1 MSDADDEAT
10 DGTDDGPD
18 DEPVVTH
25 AHGAGTGAMREFIDD
40 SVLPRF
46 DGEEPDAVGADARA
60 DAVGLGALDD
70 GAVLPIAGDRSVV
83 VTTDSHVVTPPFFP
97 GGDIG
102 RLAVAGTVNDLA
114 VMGATEPLTLTCS
127 LVVEEGVPLST
138 VERVLDSM
146 RTTCEAAGCTIHT
159 GDTKVMGSGELDT
172 IAINTT
178 GVGVVPRGEH
188 VPDAGLA
195 PGDVLVLTGTV
206 GDHGIALLSERE
218 GFDFEGDLESD
229 VAAVNDLVATAMA
242 AGDVTA
248 MKDPTRGGF
257 AGAVNEMVEKAGVG
271 AVVDEQAVPVAGVVA
286 SAGEVLGIDPLDVA
300 NEGKVLLGVAAEDA
314 DDVVA
319 ALRDHPQG
327 RDAAVIGEVVDDHPG
342 RVVLDT
348 GLGRRY
354 LTPPEGEQL
363 PRIC

>member
-1 MSDADDEAT
+1 MSDTDDTPT
-10 DGTDDGPD
+10 DGSDEDGD
-18 DEPVVTH
+18 GPVVTH
-25 AHGAGTGAMREFIDD
+25 AHGAGTGKMQSFLDD
-40 SVLPRF
+40 SVVPRF
-46 DGEEPDAVGADARA
+46 EGAASEDG
-60 DAVGLGALDD
+60 VGLGALDD
-70 GAVLPIAGDRSVV
+70 GAVLPVDGDSSVV

-102 RLAVAGTVNDLA
+102 RLSVAGTVNDLA

-127 LVVEEGVPLST
+127 LVVEEGVPVAT

-146 RTTCEAAGCTIHT
+146 RDACEEAGCRIHT

-178 GVGVVPRGEH
+178 GVGVLERGGH
-188 VPDAGLA
+188 VPDAGLS
-195 PGDVLVLTGTV
+195 PGDALVLTGPV

-218 GFDFEGDLESD
+218 GFDFGGDLESD
-229 VAAVNDLVATAMA
+229 VAPVNDLVAAAMD
-242 AGDVTA
+242 AGEVTA

-257 AGAVNEMVEKAGVG
+257 AGVVNEMVEKADVG
-271 AVVDEQAVPVAGVVA
+271 AVVDERAIPIDGAVS
-286 SAGEVLGIDPLDVA
+286 SAGEMLGIDPLDVA
-300 NEGKVLLGVAAEDA
+300 NEGKVLMGVAAEDA

-319 ALRDHPQG
+319 ALAAHPLG
-327 RDAAVIGEVVDDHPG
+327 AEAAVVGEVVDDHPG

-354 LTPPEGEQL
+354 LTAPEGEQL